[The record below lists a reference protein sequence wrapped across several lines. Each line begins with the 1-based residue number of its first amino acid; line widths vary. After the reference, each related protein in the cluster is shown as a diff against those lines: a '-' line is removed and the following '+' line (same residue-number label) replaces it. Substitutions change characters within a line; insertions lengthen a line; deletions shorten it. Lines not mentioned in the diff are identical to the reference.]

1 MERFVVLPGG
11 NSLLDPGLQIVE
23 AIGLDAGS
31 SAVRTLAAICSGW
44 RPAAR
49 SVMIVARILP
59 TNSADRGD
67 TCVICTG

>member
-11 NSLLDPGLQIVE
+11 NNLFEPGLQIAG
-23 AIGLDAGS
+23 AIGLEAGS
-31 SAVRTLAAICSGW
+31 SAVRTLAVICSGW

-59 TNSADRGD
+59 TSSAERGD
-67 TCVICTG
+67 TCVICVG